1 VLPFADVQFGE
12 ERHVGH
18 VSYRYRRGSTAKGFV
33 LVASAAVLFS
43 PHVAFAD
50 DSGALRNAPPPID
63 GFHELETK
71 YIFGFTTGADIGVP
85 GEQSVEFETTAA
97 FQKRGGHYSAVEQE
111 IEFEGVP
118 TDFFSYEL
126 SVHGSYHSIG
136 GTIGL
141 DDLNRTGFSG
151 LSTALSF
158 AILHRG
164 PESPIG
170 LTFVAEPE
178 WERIDGGSGQFARN
192 FSTSFTIVADT
203 ELIANRLYGAV
214 NLSYEPE
221 VGKAADDID
230 WDHSSTLGVTAAL
243 AYRISPKVT
252 LGGELEYYRAYDGL
266 LFDTFD
272 GNAFYAGPTLHVQ
285 FDSKTMLAAA
295 FSTQVAGQAVGEH
308 NALDL
313 TNFERYHF
321 NLKFEKEF

>member
-1 VLPFADVQFGE
+1 
-12 ERHVGH
+12 VGRI
-18 VSYRYRRGSTAKGFV
+18 SYRFRHRSTAKGFV
-33 LVASAAVLFS
+33 LVASAIAISSSRAAL
-43 PHVAFAD
+43 AD
-50 DSGALRNAPPPID
+50 DFSAAPPMPPAVD
-63 GFHELETK
+63 SFHELETK

-97 FQKRGGHYSAVEQE
+97 FQKRGGRYSAIEQE
-111 IEFEGVP
+111 VEFEGVP
-118 TDFFSYEL
+118 TDFFAYEL
-126 SVHGSYHSIG
+126 SVHGAYHSIS
-136 GTIGL
+136 GTNGL
-141 DDLNRTGFSG
+141 DDINRTGVSG

-178 WERIDGGSGQFARN
+178 WERIDGDSGQFARN
-192 FSTSFTIVADT
+192 FSTSFTMVADT

-214 NLSYEPE
+214 NVSYAPE
-221 VGKAADDID
+221 VGKAADDVD
-230 WDHSSTLGVTAAL
+230 WEHSSTLGITAAL
-243 AYRISPKVT
+243 AYRIAPKIT
-252 LGGELEYYRAYDGL
+252 IGGELEYYRAYDGL